1 MQFSLDRGIVLAACL
16 AMVGTC
22 VISLVGGSAAV
33 GAEQEYYELR
43 IYRIENAEKQEIVSD
58 YLEKALVP
66 ALGRQG
72 IDRIGVYTVIEGEGE
87 PDHSIFV
94 LIPYP
99 TLDAFGELSVKLSAD
114 SQYQEMAKS
123 HFSESS
129 DAAAYQRIESRLMKA
144 FAGMPVI
151 EMPAQTAE
159 KKPRIFELRIYES
172 HNEDAALRKVDMFN
186 SGEIQIMRDVKMA
199 PVFYGQTLASNDVP
213 NLVYM
218 LSADDMDSHK
228 VHWKAFLDHPEW
240 ERMKKIPKYD
250 DTVSNITN
258 WFLAPTSYSQQ

>member
-1 MQFSLDRGIVLAACL
+1 MQFSLDRGIVLAASL

-22 VISLVGGSAAV
+22 AFGLIGGSAAL

-43 IYRIENAEKQEIVSD
+43 IYRIENAEKQQIVSD

-72 IDRIGVYTVIEGEGE
+72 IDRVGVFTVAEGEGE

-99 TLDAFGELSVKLSAD
+99 TLGVFADLSVKLTAD

-123 HFSESS
+123 HLSESS
-129 DAAAYQRIESRLMKA
+129 DEAAYQRIESRLMKA
-144 FAGMPVI
+144 FVGMPVI
-151 EMPAQTAE
+151 EMPTQTAE

-186 SGEIQIMRDVKMA
+186 SGEIQLMRDVKMA
-199 PVFYGQTLASNDVP
+199 PVFYGQTLVSGDVP

-218 LSADDMDSHK
+218 LSAGDMDAHK
-228 VHWKAFLDHPEW
+228 AHWKTFLTHPEW
-240 ERMKKIPKYD
+240 ERMKSISKYD
-250 DTVSNITN
+250 DTVSHITN
-258 WFLAPTSYSQQ
+258 WFLVPTSYSQQ